1 MVIREPVPD
10 ALVDSRGQVRFGVF
24 DGPLRNIN
32 LDEVKLKKG
41 RLPLPMA
48 AARFRLKEWQHFC
61 LDLPGVFASFAIVDS
76 RYLKV
81 SWCHVVDRETG
92 RHFEHVRQ
100 SPILDTR
107 IARTLFADRCHVTA
121 RGYRLEV
128 DNRLE
133 VHEHRLGIAI
143 DEKGDLPAV
152 KAELVCLHDLARIE
166 PLVVSLPVGPNRAA
180 YSHKV
185 AIPMEGTLSVG
196 GQTYRAEAGDSHAI
210 LDIHKA
216 HYPRHT
222 WWFWAT
228 GAGRDADGRLI
239 GLNLTHNVATD
250 EERYNENGVW
260 VDGKLHHLGPARF
273 EMDRDDLMQ
282 PWRMRTTD
290 GAADLEFTPVG
301 ERADTID
308 VGAVKSVFHQPY
320 GTFTGTVETPGGEVE
335 FQQIYGVCEDHDAR
349 W

>member
-1 MVIREPVPD
+1 MVVREPVPE
-10 ALVDSRGQVRFGVF
+10 ALVDSMGQVRYGVF
-24 DGPLRNIN
+24 DGPLRTIN
-32 LDEVKLKKG
+32 LDDVKLRKG
-41 RLPLPMA
+41 RIPLPRA

-81 SWCHVVDRETG
+81 SWCHVVQRKTG
-92 RHFEHVRQ
+92 RHFEHERQ

-121 RGYRLEV
+121 RGYRIEV
-128 DNRLE
+128 DNRLDA
-133 VHEHRLGIAI
+133 HEHRVGIRI
-143 DEKGDLPAV
+143 EEKRDLPMV
-152 KAELVCLHDLARIE
+152 EAELTCRHDLGHIE
-166 PLVVSLPVGPNRAA
+166 PLVVSLPVGPNRTA

-196 GQTYRAEAGDSHAI
+196 GETYRAELGDSHAI

-216 HYPRHT
+216 HYPHHT

-228 GAGRDADGRLI
+228 CAGRNPAGDLI
-239 GLNLTHNVATD
+239 GLNLTHNVASD
-250 EERYNENGVW
+250 EERYNENAVW

-273 EMDRDDLMQ
+273 EMDRDDLMK
-282 PWRMRTTD
+282 PWRVRTTD
-290 GAADLEFTPVG
+290 GAADLVFTPHG

-308 VGAVKSVFHQPY
+308 IKAVKSTFHQPY
-320 GTFTGTVETPGGEVE
+320 GVFEGTVELPGGRVDFEDV
-335 FQQIYGVCEDHDAR
+335 YGVCEDHDAR